1 MSYHFY
7 IFPFSIDVDWDAA
20 FELVG
25 DGIQKIRNEIGVDSS
40 DGFRAFLNL
49 RLQNPK
55 LQVSLDHLFLLTVG
69 ACKIGIFEEKM
80 KEVLEPLSGEFSLYL
95 HNFRNMKRNRQDLIA
110 ILEQIAIHAGRSFWW
125 ILFRINRHSEVLR
138 IYKTQE
144 VLVNSQPGKKT
155 GRDGLDQP
163 STSYDLARSR
173 RGGLFTGMFFIKY
186 YIYCSL
192 YFYVFKFFFIILI
205 CS

>member
-1 MSYHFY
+1 VSYDFY

-25 DGIQKIRNEIGVDSS
+25 DGIQKIRKEIGVDSS

-110 ILEQIAIHAGRSFWW
+110 ILEHIAIHAGRSFWW
-125 ILFRINRHSEVLR
+125 ICF
-138 IYKTQE
+138 
-144 VLVNSQPGKKT
+144 
-155 GRDGLDQP
+155 
-163 STSYDLARSR
+163 A
-173 RGGLFTGMFFIKY
+173 
-186 YIYCSL
+186 
-192 YFYVFKFFFIILI
+192 LI
-205 CS
+205 VIRKC